1 AGSRH
6 LYCHGSQPRLLLLD
20 EPFAGMNFEE
30 TWQTVERVRAVRDRG
45 VTVLLVEHDMQT
57 VMRISDR
64 IMVLNFGKKIAEGAP
79 AKSSATRRWWRPIS
93 GAKASSLEYDRVS
106 PRQRHRRLIRQG

>member
-1 AGSRH
+1 MSSSPITCAVGPRRSGSSLAPVRRAAAK
-6 LYCHGSQPRLLLLD
+6 PRLLLLD
-20 EPFAGMNFEE
+20 EPFAGMTFEE

-79 AKSSATRRWWRPIS
+79 AEI
-93 GAKASSLEYDRVS
+93 
-106 PRQRHRRLIRQG
+106 QRDEAVVEAYLGREDEQLGI